1 MCEPT
6 LIHCIRSGK
15 FPTSWKLAKVNPLY
29 KGGAKDGIN
38 NYRPISI
45 LPTLSKLIEK
55 FIQKHLMA
63 YLNSFDVLHKYQ
75 SGFRSGHSTET
86 ALILMTEGWSKAI
99 NEGKFVGTIMIDFRK
114 AFDLVDHDLLLKKLS
129 YYKCGSNF
137 INLMKSY
144 LKNRTQVV
152 SVNGTKSNTA
162 EISSGVPQGSILG
175 PLLFLIF
182 INDLPLVLS
191 GKVSSTD
198 MYADD
203 TTIYDIQADMG
214 TLRSNLQ
221 ESLTILQKWCKQNG
235 MLLNTEKTKVMLIST
250 RQKRIRL
257 DTRLLSLTY
266 NEIDLQLTTG
276 GKILGVYIDENFQW
290 NNHFQFVCK
299 KVSSYIW
306 LLSRIKSYLSLEHRS
321 LFYKAYIQPHF
332 NYCNIIWGNSTN
344 SNVSRLTKLQ
354 RRVCKII
361 LESEYEDLDSAQK
374 SLNILSFDQ
383 NVFVNKA
390 KTMYKVANSLLPQ
403 YIIDFFQLR
412 ADSLPETALRS
423 VTNHNFT
430 IPKPKS
436 SLYKESLAY
445 SGPVI
450 WNTIPPEIKRS
461 LTIGSFTS
469 KLLSWLQSEST

>member
-1 MCEPT
+1 M
-6 LIHCIRSGK
+6 
-15 FPTSWKLAKVNPLY
+15 
-29 KGGAKDGIN
+29 
-38 NYRPISI
+38 
-45 LPTLSKLIEK
+45 
-55 FIQKHLMA
+55 
-63 YLNSFDVLHKYQ
+63 
-75 SGFRSGHSTET
+75 
-86 ALILMTEGWSKAI
+86 
-99 NEGKFVGTIMIDFRK
+99 
-114 AFDLVDHDLLLKKLS
+114 
-129 YYKCGSNF
+129 
-137 INLMKSY
+137 
-144 LKNRTQVV
+144 
-152 SVNGTKSNTA
+152 NGTKSNTA

-175 PLLFLIF
+175 PLLLLIF
-182 INDLPLVLS
+182 INDLLLVLS

-198 MYADD
+198 MYTDD
-203 TTIYDIQADMG
+203 TTIYDLQADTG

-235 MLLNTEKTKVMLIST
+235 MLLNTEKTKIMLIST

-266 NEIDLQLTTG
+266 NETDLQLTTG
-276 GKILGVYIDENFQW
+276 DKILGVYTDENFQW
-290 NNHFQFVCK
+290 NNHFQYVCK
-299 KVSSYIW
+299 KVSPYNW
-306 LLSRIKSYLSLEHRS
+306 RLSRIKSYLSFEHRS
-321 LFYKAYIQPHF
+321 LFYKAFIQPHF
-332 NYCNIIWGNSTN
+332 NYCNSTN
-344 SNVSRLTKLQ
+344 YNVSRLTKIQ

-361 LESEYEDLDSAQK
+361 LENEYENLDSAQK
-374 SLNILSFDQ
+374 RLNILSFDQ

-403 YIIDFFQLR
+403 YIIDFFFQLR

-469 KLLSWLQSEST
+469 KLLSWLQSKST